1 MGAGATIAAKTAFLN
16 VDLDISS
23 PRDLAPL
30 AQALHP
36 KLIALHVG
44 RVRKRYWARLELATA
59 PKSPDSAIRRLVS
72 AIESL
77 PRRSRA
83 CWNRATT
90 RDFNIGIQA
99 AEEPHAFEFAL
110 APATVRMVGRV
121 GARIVIT
128 VYGAA
133 PSNSGGVRRGSP
145 PSPATRRPAIAEAT
159 AGRGARS
166 PGRARPTPSL
176 RSGTAR
182 TSSRRPD
189 RSGWTP

>member
-1 MGAGATIAAKTAFLN
+1 MPAKTAFLN

-59 PKSPDSAIRRLVS
+59 PKSPDAAIRRLVS
-72 AIESL
+72 AIERL
-77 PRRSRA
+77 PGRQRA
-83 CWNRATT
+83 CWNWATT

-99 AEEPHAFEFAL
+99 AEGPHEFGFAL
-110 APATVRMVGRV
+110 APATVRMAGQV
-121 GARIVIT
+121 GAQIVVT

-133 PSNSGGVRRGSP
+133 LSKSGGVRRGSP
-145 PSPATRRPAIAEAT
+145 ASPETRRPATAEAA
-159 AGRGARS
+159 AGRGTRS
-166 PGRARPTPSL
+166 SGPARPTPSL
-176 RSGTAR
+176 RSRTAR
-182 TSSRRPD
+182 TSSRRLD
-189 RSGWTP
+189 RS